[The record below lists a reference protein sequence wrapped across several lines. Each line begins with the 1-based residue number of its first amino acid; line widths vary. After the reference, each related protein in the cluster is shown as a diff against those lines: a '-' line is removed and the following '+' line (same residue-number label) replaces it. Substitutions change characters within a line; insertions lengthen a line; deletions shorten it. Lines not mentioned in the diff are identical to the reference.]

1 MVLISHHRLGR
12 GTRPGRTRAAL
23 SLSLLAVLFLRLRRH
38 HLDLF
43 LVSPGPPSQR
53 DLLAAPLPFDA
64 EENSAT
70 VKGWRASLASGCREA
85 AGAADLEA
93 LAARMTGGFAGG
105 TPPPPSP
112 LPPPPPTSAS
122 GGGAVLPCRYVVID
136 LGANVGDTLGHSV
149 DAGLGGLGCD
159 RSADLAGSAAVPP
172 PAFDLTTGT
181 VVAGGRRRNK
191 VAEWLG
197 HIIEENLGPGYGP
210 EDYCY
215 YGVEGNP
222 VFTGRLQALERRVM
236 DLRPRPLRHAHF
248 LTGSVGAGED
258 GPAKLWLDTVNAK
271 ENYWGSSVFKG
282 HQDVR
287 KSAAE
292 TNSTETYA
300 DVEGY
305 TVGRL
310 MRMTL
315 EDLQEGSQR
324 EGGGHLLLKVDIEG
338 GEYPLMVQAAE
349 EGALCDYVARGNQA
363 DLFVEFHSQRVTGP
377 NPLMSKKKD
386 AVEKL
391 EACGVKFRN
400 LQAWWA

>member
-1 MVLISHHRLGR
+1 M
-12 GTRPGRTRAAL
+12 
-23 SLSLLAVLFLRLRRH
+23 
-38 HLDLF
+38 
-43 LVSPGPPSQR
+43 
-53 DLLAAPLPFDA
+53 
-64 EENSAT
+64 
-70 VKGWRASLASGCREA
+70 
-85 AGAADLEA
+85 
-93 LAARMTGGFAGG
+93 
-105 TPPPPSP
+105 
-112 LPPPPPTSAS
+112 
-122 GGGAVLPCRYVVID
+122 
-136 LGANVGDTLGHSV
+136 
-149 DAGLGGLGCD
+149 
-159 RSADLAGSAAVPP
+159 
-172 PAFDLTTGT
+172 
-181 VVAGGRRRNK
+181 
-191 VAEWLG
+191 AEWLG
-197 HIIEENLGPGYGP
+197 HIIEENLGPGHGP

-324 EGGGHLLLKVDIEG
+324 EGGGAPPPQGRHRGGGVPTHGAGRRGGGAVRLRGQGEPGRPVRGVPQPEG
-338 GEYPLMVQAAE
+338 DWTQPPSCPRKRRRWRSSRRAG
-349 EGALCDYVARGNQA
+349 
-363 DLFVEFHSQRVTGP
+363 
-377 NPLMSKKKD
+377 
-386 AVEKL
+386 
-391 EACGVKFRN
+391 
-400 LQAWWA
+400 